1 MKRSPAAPGVST
13 EISELRSL
21 NGSLHSMVGG
31 QDGAGQDAA
40 CRLPG
45 GSVFDRR
52 GVLAEESGALL
63 RPYAS
68 NAAAGSRAAV
78 GLTSW
83 LASPDAETLTHPDA
97 ALDPHPAAYGCT

>member
-1 MKRSPAAPGVST
+1 
-13 EISELRSL
+13 
-21 NGSLHSMVGG
+21 MVGG

-52 GVLAEESGALL
+52 GVLAEESGVLL
-63 RPYAS
+63 RQYAS

-83 LASPDAETLTHPDA
+83 LTSPDAETLTHPDA
-97 ALDPHPAAYGCT
+97 ALDPYPAVYGSTLVATRILDPNDSS